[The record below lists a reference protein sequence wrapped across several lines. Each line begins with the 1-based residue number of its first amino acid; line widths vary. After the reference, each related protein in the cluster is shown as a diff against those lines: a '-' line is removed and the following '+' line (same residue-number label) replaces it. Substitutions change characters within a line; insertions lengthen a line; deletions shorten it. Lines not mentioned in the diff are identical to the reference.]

1 MTKEVVGLAEWS
13 YIHDPASSQCQQVL
27 IVTFLPGRDPTPLQ
41 CTIATADLGSDELVY
56 EALSY
61 EWGNPASIREEISL
75 NGQPFLVRKNLWSA
89 MKHVRH
95 TKTMQRLWIDAICIF
110 VYQS

>member
-27 IVTFLPGRDPTPLQ
+27 IVTLLPRRDPTPLQ
-41 CTIATADLGSDELVY
+41 CTIATADLSSDELVY